1 MLDGLPKLRD
11 DLIVSAQ
18 ETAGEGI
25 GFVIKD
31 PLTGRF
37 FGVGEFEYFI
47 ARQLDGATT
56 LDEIVRRVE
65 SKFGVSIASA
75 DLTDCIGQLRRC
87 QLVHDSRAAT
97 RVQRPRKALRGSLL
111 YLRLTAFDPEPVL
124 RWLLPR
130 VGFLFSP
137 TFLCCSVA
145 TFLFSVVITVA
156 SWGEI
161 TRDIA
166 GLYRF
171 DALLLAWITVI
182 VVTIAHEM
190 SHALTCTRFGGR
202 VQEMG
207 LLLIYFQPAF
217 YCNVSDAWLF
227 PDTRRR
233 VLVMAAGVYLD
244 AIVWA
249 LATVAWRLTDA
260 ETIVHF
266 LALVVMATSAIKTL
280 FNLNPLIKLD
290 GYYLLSDA
298 LAIPNLRQKSFA
310 YLKKLVRDLAAVTVA
325 SGPGVSSDEAD
336 ARVRRIYMTYGILAA
351 AYSIWLLVVIAGHVG
366 GFLVERYQGAGF
378 VLFAGMVMVAFKT
391 PIDTMLARVK
401 RNRWRPPTGL
411 LPSKWMRWAL
421 AVAIT
426 AAVLLVRM
434 DLKVSG
440 EFTVMP
446 GHNTD
451 VRAPVAGIIEEIY
464 VGEGERV
471 EAGARIARLADN
483 DARVELKQIE
493 SEIVAQRA
501 RLRLLRA
508 GPTVQE
514 VDLSRRELETVRS
527 RQRHLEKQYE
537 EAMRLHATRQTKAD
551 AAVKTAE
558 SLLEYGRKDLNRS
571 RELSR
576 AGLISRMQ
584 LDQSEELVGRRE
596 EALEAARAEQALV
609 QAEDMA
615 QLRGEV
621 AAGNNAIAEADGR
634 LRVLLAGNRPEAIEA
649 MAAEVS
655 RLEAR
660 RAYLADQIRLTTI
673 VTSGAGVVVTPKL
686 AEKRGEHVV
695 KGALIAEVFEVD
707 RVLPEI
713 VVSEKDIGDVAVGR
727 PVILKARAYPGRSFS
742 GRVKAVAPRAADS
755 GGIERKVF
763 RVTVELDDHSGLL
776 KPEMTGNAKI
786 VCGPRTVSSLLTRR
800 LARYIRV
807 EFWSW
812 W

>member
-1 MLDGLPKLRD
+1 MPDGLPKLRD
-11 DLIVSAQ
+11 DLVVSPH
-18 ETAGEGI
+18 ETAGADTV
-25 GFVIKD
+25 FVLKD
-31 PLTGRF
+31 PLAGRF
-37 FGVGEFEYFI
+37 FHVGELEYFI
-47 ARQLDGATT
+47 ARQLDGSTP
-56 LDEIVRRVE
+56 LDEIARRVE
-65 SKFGVSIASA
+65 RTFGSSISRP
-75 DLTDCIGQLRRC
+75 DLNDCVEQLRRC
-87 QLVHDSRAAT
+87 QLLHDSRPSSG
-97 RVQRPRKALRGSLL
+97 VNRPQKALRGSLL
-111 YLRLTAFDPEPVL
+111 YLRLTAINPDPLL
-124 RWLLPR
+124 RWLLPQ
-130 VGFLFSP
+130 VGFFF
-137 TFLCCSVA
+137 TRAFLWCSIA
-145 TFLFSVVITVA
+145 TFLFALGITAA
-156 SWGEI
+156 SWSEI

-171 DALLLAWITVI
+171 DALLLAWATVI
-182 VVTIAHEM
+182 VVTIAHELA
-190 SHALTCTRFGGR
+190 HALTCTRFGGR

-207 LLLIYFQPAF
+207 VLLIYFQPAF

-227 PDTRRR
+227 PDKRRR
-233 VLVMAAGVYLD
+233 LFVMFAGVYLD

-249 LATVAWRLTDA
+249 LATVAWRLTDV
-260 ETIVHF
+260 ETMVHF
-266 LALVVMATSAIKTL
+266 MALVVMATSAIKTL

-298 LAIPNLRQKSFA
+298 LEIPNLRQKSFT
-310 YLKKLVRDLAAVTVA
+310 YLKNLVRSAAAVA
-325 SGPGVSSDEAD
+325 GPSRPNVTREAD
-336 ARVRRIYMTYGILAA
+336 ARVRRIYVTYGILAA
-351 AYSIWLLVVIAGHVG
+351 AYSIWLLVVIAGYVG

-378 VLFAGMVMVAFKT
+378 VLFAGVLMVAFKT
-391 PIDTMLARVK
+391 PLETMLARVK
-401 RNRWRPPTGL
+401 SMTRWPPTGR
-411 LPSKWMRWAL
+411 LPLKQMRWAL
-421 AVAIT
+421 LIAIG
-426 AAVLLVRM
+426 AAVLFVRM
-434 DLKVSG
+434 ELKVSG

-493 SEIVAQRA
+493 SEILAQRA

-508 GPTVQE
+508 GPTPQE
-514 VDLSRRELETVRS
+514 VELSRRELETVRS
-527 RQRHLEKQYE
+527 RQRHLEKQYQ
-537 EAMRLHATRQTKAD
+537 EAMRLYATRQAKAD
-551 AAVKTAE
+551 VAVKTAE
-558 SLLEYGRKDLNRS
+558 SLLEYGRKELSRS

-584 LDQSEELVGRRE
+584 LEQSEELLGRRE

-609 QAEDMA
+609 QAEDLA

-634 LRVLLAGNRPEAIEA
+634 LRVLLAGNRPESIEA

-655 RLEAR
+655 RLETR
-660 RAYLADQIRLTTI
+660 RAYLADQIRLATI
-673 VTSGAGVVVTPKL
+673 VTPAAGVVVTPKL
-686 AEKRGEHVV
+686 GEKRGEHVM

-713 VVSEKDIGDVAVGR
+713 VVSEKDIGDVAVGH
-727 PVILKARAYPGRSFS
+727 PVVLKARAYPGLSFS

-755 GGIERKVF
+755 GGVERKVF
-763 RVTVELDDHSGLL
+763 RVTVELDDRSGIL

-800 LARYIRV
+800 LLRYIRV